1 MKLYLLLRDNKQT
14 GPYRAEELI
23 EKGFKPYD
31 LIWVEG
37 KSAGWR
43 YPGELPE
50 FAGLAPMVEEQP
62 FDRFFRKPSE
72 KKPVEPVQQSS
83 QAVPA
88 SPEQPV
94 SPLQAQPIPAKVV
107 SLPNRKVFVTLP
119 VSPAAYETAPSPVP
133 EQQQPAAVVPPVDPK
148 PVSQPAELPKTEPVY
163 TRVQVHTEKVRENT
177 VPSPDSAALTREKTA
192 KPVHQVSQTPA
203 LFTGSSIALRAAIA
217 ACLIL
222 GGVIIGLLLSGGRQ
236 SANREELSQQ
246 LEKIR
251 SRNQPSAPA
260 EQRIVAENQVGGN
273 TETSLTD
280 PAPLPQPV
288 TVSARNKEL
297 KIPEAPSK
305 KPETNPAP
313 EPVNPEQLKTV
324 EPVRTAL
331 PEKALNSQGPVLS
344 KDNFYNLVKLSGSN
358 YKTGV
363 LGGISGLQLT
373 VTNNSLYTI
382 DQVAVQLKYLG
393 PEKRVV
399 RTEVIVINA
408 VEAGQKKTVDVP
420 KSSRGVSVDYAI
432 IRITPRETAKL

>member
-1 MKLYLLLRDNKQT
+1 MKLYLLLRDNKKT

-50 FAGLAPMVEEQP
+50 FAGHAPMVEEQP
-62 FDRFFRKPSE
+62 FDRFFRKPAE
-72 KKPVEPVQQSS
+72 KTTTPEP

-88 SPEQPV
+88 RANIPV
-94 SPLQAQPIPAKVV
+94 QEKPAPAPAKIV

-119 VSPAAYETAPSPVP
+119 VQPATQESAPSQVP

-148 PVSQPAELPKTEPVY
+148 PVSQPVELPKAEPVY
-163 TRVQVHTEKVRENT
+163 TRAQVREDLVREVS
-177 VPSPDSAALTREKTA
+177 VPSPDTAALPREKTA
-192 KPVHQVSQTPA
+192 KPVSQESQTPA
-203 LFTGSSIALRAAIA
+203 LLTGSSMALRAAIA

-222 GGVIIGLLLSGGRQ
+222 GGVIIGLLISGGRQ
-236 SANREELSQQ
+236 SDDREVLNQQ
-246 LEKIR
+246 IERIR
-251 SRNQPSAPA
+251 SKNQPAQEPAPQTVA
-260 EQRIVAENQVGGN
+260 VEQPEQDNPA
-273 TETSLTD
+273 TSVID

-288 TVSARNKEL
+288 AVAATEKNNKALEQSGTTVKTSPAPQTV
-297 KIPEAPSK
+297 IPE
-305 KPETNPAP
+305 PEKA
-313 EPVNPEQLKTV
+313 V

-331 PEKALNSQGPVLS
+331 PEKATGNTQPDGIP
-344 KDNFYNLVKLSGSN
+344 KDNFFNLVKLSASS

-373 VTNNSLYTI
+373 VTNNSLYSI

-393 PEKRVV
+393 PEKRVI
-399 RTEVIVINA
+399 RTEVIVISS
-408 VEAGQKKTVDVP
+408 VDAGQQKTVEVP
-420 KSSRGVSVDYAI
+420 KSSRGVTVDYAI